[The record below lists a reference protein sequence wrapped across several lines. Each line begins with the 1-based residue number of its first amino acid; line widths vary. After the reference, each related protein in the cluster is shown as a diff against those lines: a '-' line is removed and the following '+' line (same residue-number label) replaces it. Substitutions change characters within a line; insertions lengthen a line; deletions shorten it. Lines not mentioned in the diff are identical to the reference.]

1 MAGER
6 DELPGHE
13 ELARAVNEAYAEA
26 GLSEAETLSAA
37 DAAGGAEP
45 AGGGQ
50 QGGPLGESEEAA
62 DAEAA
67 PDAAAQAAAQLAQV
81 SDELARSRADLYN
94 LQQEYNAFVRRTRGE
109 LTAARVAGA
118 AAVIEAL
125 IPVFDDLHL
134 AREHGDLQ
142 GPFAAIADKLE
153 ATLASQHGF
162 ARFGQ
167 AGDAFDPTQHE
178 ALVAMP
184 HPEVEQ
190 DTVHEVLQP
199 GYRAGE
205 RVLRPARVAVHTPT
219 E

>member
-1 MAGER
+1 MAAER
-6 DELPGHE
+6 DELSGHE

-26 GLSEAETLSAA
+26 GLSEAEV
-37 DAAGGAEP
+37 
-45 AGGGQ
+45 
-50 QGGPLGESEEAA
+50 
-62 DAEAA
+62 
-67 PDAAAQAAAQLAQV
+67 AQAAAEPTESALEETASGEPEASAEVEGEADAAVSAAELAQV
-81 SDELARSRADLYN
+81 SDELARARADLYN

-109 LTAARVAGA
+109 LAAARVAGA

-134 AREHGDLQ
+134 ARAHGDLQ

-162 ARFGQ
+162 ARFGE
-167 AGDAFDPTQHE
+167 AGEAFDPTQHE

-184 HPEVEQ
+184 HAEVEQ

>member
-1 MAGER
+1 MAAER
-6 DELPGHE
+6 DELSGHE

-26 GLSEAETLSAA
+26 GLSEAEV
-37 DAAGGAEP
+37 
-45 AGGGQ
+45 
-50 QGGPLGESEEAA
+50 
-62 DAEAA
+62 
-67 PDAAAQAAAQLAQV
+67 AQAAAEPTESAPEEPTSDEAEASVEVEGEAAAAVSATELAQV
-81 SDELARSRADLYN
+81 SDDLARARADLYN

-109 LTAARVAGA
+109 LAAARVAGA

-134 AREHGDLQ
+134 ARAHGDLH

-162 ARFGQ
+162 ARFGE
-167 AGDAFDPTQHE
+167 AGEAFDPTQHE

-184 HPEVEQ
+184 HAEVEQ